1 VAGKSTFAPAQKIV
15 IRCRDKAPSPW
26 RSLRLTSFAL
36 LFLWALL
43 PLQAPVAK
51 AHDVGQGSPAYPLQ
65 SHSEDPARQNLRE
78 YSIKAAVIYN
88 FAKFTAWPD
97 QAFPAKETP
106 LRFCIL
112 GQDPF
117 GETLKT
123 IVGKS
128 VHGRELQV
136 HRPVDLTDAEDC
148 HLVFVSRSE
157 NGRLPEVLRGL
168 GKRPILTISEI
179 DDFAAVGGM
188 IAIKIPEG
196 KIRFEVNLESA
207 RTAGLYLSSRLL
219 GLAKVLRTQES
230 HRLPRNPTI
239 NDNLLPGE
247 EKESSR

>member
-88 FAKFTAWPD
+88 FAKF
-97 QAFPAKETP
+97 
-106 LRFCIL
+106 
-112 GQDPF
+112 
-117 GETLKT
+117 
-123 IVGKS
+123 S
-128 VHGRELQV
+128 
-136 HRPVDLTDAEDC
+136 PVDLTDAEDC

-168 GKRPILTISEI
+168 GERPILTISEI